1 MSKKTLTLSVLTA
14 SIALATGQVQSAA
27 FQLAEQSTSGL
38 GRAYAG
44 EGAAADNA
52 AVLGR
57 NPAAMTLFDRP
68 ALSAGAVY
76 VNPEID
82 VEGKPTQQQAAGAS
96 QAGLPTQSSDIADD
110 ALVPFFYYVQPIN
123 GQWAA
128 GIGAFTNYGL
138 STSYQD
144 NHYAGPVAGKTAL
157 TTLNL
162 NPSLAYRV
170 NDHLSLG
177 AGFNAVY
184 ADAELIRHK
193 GIASL
198 QPLPAGFGGN
208 ATDELVRLAGDDW
221 GYGWNI
227 GLLLEADSDNRWAL
241 SYRSE
246 IDLTLEGQ
254 YSSALPNGVPW
265 GPNNPAGTGG
275 NAIPGKL
282 DLTLPAIAELSGF
295 HQVNSQWALH
305 YGLMWTEWSSF
316 EELRALGSDGNTL
329 FQKDEKFRNSWR
341 VSAGVTHF
349 MNDQWTLRG
358 GLAYDQSPVPAATR
372 SISIPDVDRTWY
384 TLGAG
389 YALNARL
396 SLDAALAF
404 LKGGQVEVNE
414 MPYRFTSG
422 GDAWLMGLQL
432 NYRF

>member
-1 MSKKTLTLSVLTA
+1 MSKKTLTLSVLATSA
-14 SIALATGQVQSAA
+14 AMATGLAHSAA

-57 NPAAMTLFDRP
+57 NPAAMTLFHRP

-96 QAGLPTQSSDIADD
+96 QAGLPTQSNDIADD
-110 ALVPFFYYVQPIN
+110 AVVPFFYYVQPIN
-123 GQWAA
+123 AQWAA

-162 NPSLAYRV
+162 NPNIAYRM
-170 NDHLSLG
+170 NRHLSLG

-198 QPLPAGFGGN
+198 QPPPQGFGGN
-208 ATDELVRLAGDDW
+208 ATDEVARLVGDDW

-227 GLLLEADSDNRWAL
+227 GLLLEADEHNRWAL
-241 SYRSE
+241 TYRSE
-246 IDLTLEGQ
+246 IDLTMAGD
-254 YSSALPNGVPW
+254 YSGIN
-265 GPNNPAGTGG
+265 TGG
-275 NAIPGKL
+275 QPTPATL

-295 HQVNSQWALH
+295 HQVNPEWALH

-316 EELRALGSDGNTL
+316 EELKAISNDPRCTPDC
-329 FQKDEKFRNSWR
+329 FQKDEKFKNSWR
-341 VSAGVTHF
+341 VSAGVTHL
-349 MNDQWTLRG
+349 MNDQWILRG

-384 TLGAG
+384 TLGATF
-389 YALNARL
+389 AVNQAL

-404 LKGGQVEVNE
+404 LHGGQVEVNE
-414 MPYRFTSG
+414 TPYQFTSG
-422 GDAWLMGLQL
+422 GDAWLLGLQM
-432 NYRF
+432 NYQF